1 VSADVAAAD
10 AMLLAGIARG
20 RERDMADF
28 YRLYYGRIYAFVLRR
43 LRNAADAAE
52 VANEVMLEVWR
63 GAAGFEGR
71 AKALTWVLGI
81 ANHKTID
88 RMRRRGYDTTQD
100 ELDPDELADERESS
114 DELLARLQQAEAV
127 KRCLDRLSEAHRA
140 VVHLAFFEDLGYE
153 EIASILRC
161 PEGTVKTRMFH
172 AKKGLKRCLGESAAG
187 GGGAGR

>member
-1 VSADVAAAD
+1 MSSDIAIDD

-20 RERDMADF
+20 RERDMAEF
-28 YRLYYGRIYAFVLRR
+28 YRLYHGRIYAFVLRR

-81 ANHKTID
+81 ANHKAVD
-88 RMRRRGYDTTQD
+88 RMRRRGYDAASQ
-100 ELDPDELADERESS
+100 ELDPDQLADERESS
-114 DELLARLQQAEAV
+114 AELLSRLQEAELV
-127 KRCLDRLSEAHRA
+127 KRCLDRLPEAHRA
-140 VVHLAFFEDLGYE
+140 VVHLAFFEDLGYG

-161 PEGTVKTRMFH
+161 PEGTVKTRIFH
-172 AKKGLKRCLGESAAG
+172 VKKGLKRCLGESG
-187 GGGAGR
+187 ISEGGAGR